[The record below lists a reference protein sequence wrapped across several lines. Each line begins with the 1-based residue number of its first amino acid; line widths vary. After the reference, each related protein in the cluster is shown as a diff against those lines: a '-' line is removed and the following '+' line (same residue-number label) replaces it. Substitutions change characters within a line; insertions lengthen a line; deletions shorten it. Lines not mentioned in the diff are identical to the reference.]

1 MAGLSATLLRAG
13 RGSASLLR
21 ACGDSL
27 ASEERAE
34 RGLACTGGGTV
45 DFDEADDFK
54 DLKRDIYVQRLS
66 LAVCR
71 TGEIPSCNT
80 TLNRRFTCK
89 NRKECK

>member
-34 RGLACTGGGTV
+34 RGLACTGRGTV

-54 DLKRDIYVQRLS
+54 DLKETSMSKDFLWQCAGREKFQV
-66 LAVCR
+66 A
-71 TGEIPSCNT
+71 IPH
-80 TLNRRFTCK
+80 
-89 NRKECK
+89 